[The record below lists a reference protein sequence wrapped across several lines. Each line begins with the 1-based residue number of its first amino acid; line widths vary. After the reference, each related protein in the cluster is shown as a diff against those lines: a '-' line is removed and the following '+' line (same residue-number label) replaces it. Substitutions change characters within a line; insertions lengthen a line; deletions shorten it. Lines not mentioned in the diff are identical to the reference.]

1 MHSAVLTNHNLQIIP
16 ILKFDLVVTQSV
28 SGCVQED
35 QQAEETDLQKNNNGS
50 IYPAIDQTRGGAEPP
65 LIPFGLKGNHK
76 ECAILGLL
84 NFPPVYEGVSKD
96 LHPAT
101 KASLHE
107 YPRLS
112 KDSVVVLEASNK
124 EIEIIVKGSSG
135 VKSNYRQSTL
145 SSSSQSKQEQEQVKI
160 KVENQGA
167 SNIPRYLNLE
177 PSLAMDWLEIP
188 WDDLRIK
195 ERVGAGKFSASSVSF
210 LKNMTDMPN
219 LNTLRYV

>member
-1 MHSAVLTNHNLQIIP
+1 MGT
-16 ILKFDLVVTQSV
+16 
-28 SGCVQED
+28 
-35 QQAEETDLQKNNNGS
+35 
-50 IYPAIDQTRGGAEPP
+50 
-65 LIPFGLKGNHK
+65 FGLKGNDK

-84 NFPPVYEGVSKD
+84 NFTPVYEGVSKD
-96 LHPAT
+96 LYPTT

-160 KVENQGA
+160 KVE
-167 SNIPRYLNLE
+167 
-177 PSLAMDWLEIP
+177 
-188 WDDLRIK
+188 
-195 ERVGAGKFSASSVSF
+195 
-210 LKNMTDMPN
+210 T
-219 LNTLRYV
+219 